1 MFAQRCLVNS
11 KSTSA
16 FHRHLSRKLD
26 NSQRIPPIKAAN
38 GAILVEDNDKV
49 EAFNE
54 FFTSVFTHSD
64 PPLHVNV
71 NANSAQISAPV
82 DFSVS
87 AVCQALRR
95 AKPTTSSGPDGIP
108 SVFWANMSNELALP
122 VSIIFSL
129 SYKFAVVPADW
140 QHAIVTPLHKK
151 GDASQVSNFRPIS
164 LTCTL
169 CKVMESM
176 INSNLQCFSSANSLI
191 GHSQH
196 GFLPGRSARTQLLE
210 SQLQWRM
217 AQDNGVVTDVIL
229 IDFSKA
235 FDVVPHHKLIR
246 KLASLGVCAPT
257 LHWISA
263 FLSSK
268 TQLMSKS
275 ARY

>member
-1 MFAQRCLVNS
+1 MQYKAQAARCKRLIKSYHIRAERRLVNS

-16 FHRHLSRKLD
+16 FYRHVCRKLD

-38 GAILVEDNDKV
+38 GAILVKDSDKV
-49 EAFNE
+49 EAFHR
-54 FFTSVFTHSD
+54 FLTSVFTHSD
-64 PPLHVNV
+64 LPLLV

-108 SVFWANMSNELALP
+108 SLFWANMSNEFALP

-140 QHAIVTPLHKK
+140 RHAIVMPLHKK
-151 GDASQVSNFRPIS
+151 GDASLISNYRPIL

-176 INSNLQCFSSANSLI
+176 INSNLQCFTSANRLI

-196 GFLPGRSARTQLLE
+196 GFLPGRSACT
-210 SQLQWRM
+210 
-217 AQDNGVVTDVIL
+217 
-229 IDFSKA
+229 
-235 FDVVPHHKLIR
+235 
-246 KLASLGVCAPT
+246 
-257 LHWISA
+257 
-263 FLSSK
+263 
-268 TQLMSKS
+268 
-275 ARY
+275 